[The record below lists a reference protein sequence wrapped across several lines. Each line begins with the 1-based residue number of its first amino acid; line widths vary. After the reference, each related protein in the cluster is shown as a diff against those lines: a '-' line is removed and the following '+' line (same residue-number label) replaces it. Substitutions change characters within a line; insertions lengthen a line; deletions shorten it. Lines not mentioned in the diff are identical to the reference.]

1 MHFIVEYQ
9 KVEKVLYRRIP
20 AINVLTVI
28 ELGNHLLVTLE
39 IMGSRQW
46 LSVAA
51 KTVGE
56 ADCEVDRQG
65 DRKHSLNLSP
75 HLGFSQSFMS

>member
-39 IMGSRQW
+39 IMGSRQ
-46 LSVAA
+46 
-51 KTVGE
+51 
-56 ADCEVDRQG
+56 
-65 DRKHSLNLSP
+65 
-75 HLGFSQSFMS
+75 